1 MSTGPARLGVRRMPL
16 TTASHRL
23 HAAEGWSGSN
33 VLTAEVRAALLQD
46 AAWALQRLE
55 MTVCSELSLVS
66 GHQRSL
72 LRCSLGRP
80 CQANTQTHL
89 NLWLPHS
96 FSPGMLAFGLGWS

>member
-1 MSTGPARLGVRRMPL
+1 MPL